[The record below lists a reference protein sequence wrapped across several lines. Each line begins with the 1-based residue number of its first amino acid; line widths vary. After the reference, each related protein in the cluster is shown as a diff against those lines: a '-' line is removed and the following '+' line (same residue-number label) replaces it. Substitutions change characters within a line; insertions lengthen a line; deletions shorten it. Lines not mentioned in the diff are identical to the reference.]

1 MDKDLIG
8 RKVEYKSMHKHNKS
22 NPTILNLAMSLI
34 DVSNNYID
42 GTISEGTFITN
53 VNTLNYSLH
62 EGTT

>member
-1 MDKDLIG
+1 MDKDMIG
-8 RKVEYKSMHKHNKS
+8 RKIEYKSKHKHSKS
-22 NPTILNLAMSLI
+22 NPTVTNLANSLI
-34 DVSNNYID
+34 EISNNYIN

>member
-1 MDKDLIG
+1 MDKDMIG
-8 RKVEYKSMHKHNKS
+8 RNVEYKPKHKHNKS
-22 NPTILNLAMSLI
+22 NPTVTNLADSLI
-34 DVSNNYID
+34 EISNNYIN